1 MSDKAIQIE
10 RIEFIGPDKLRVI
23 EFAEGVNVIC
33 GASDTGKSFL
43 SEAIDFMFGGSTLK
57 EIPERIPYASASM
70 RFNFGEGDR
79 WKVRRALAGGN
90 FQLLPVT
97 GDGDGDGDGTSLNL
111 KQQHAHGRAD
121 NISGFLL
128 DKIGLLNKRILKSKS
143 KGTTQSLSFRNLARL
158 VIVQEGEIQSPQS
171 PFLTG
176 QFVGKTPEMATVKL
190 LLTGVD
196 DSAVVSELVDS
207 PDNARQL
214 ALIDEILSD
223 LSSEISDMGYEK
235 AELLVQAESLQA
247 TIDEYRES
255 MLSIQENLDLKI
267 ERRKVLY
274 SECVGFRNRQAE
286 ISELLARF
294 NLLGSHYAVDKERL
308 TAIQE
313 SGSLFA
319 HFSQAECPLCG
330 ATPDAQHVS
339 DECDGDIDAIVNAAS
354 AEIAKIDRLLVE
366 LQQTV
371 ADLHRESDGISISL
385 TEKQTL
391 FQEADAEIRSSIA
404 PLVVEARAQF
414 TEVVEK
420 RAEVQAAIDMFD
432 RLEKLQ
438 QRRQILLDEDQSDAP
453 GAQLIETGIPES
465 AAHALSMTIER
476 ILRAWHFPGD
486 CRVHFDKEKCD
497 FVIDGKPRGSRGKGL
512 RAITHAAVTVGLMEY
527 CREHSLPH
535 PGFVMMDSPLL
546 AYFEPE
552 GEDDEALQ
560 GTDLKERFYEYL
572 IQQHSRDSQVIII
585 ENQHPPSKFD
595 DKLNLTVFTRNP
607 AEGRFGLL

>member
-1 MSDKAIQIE
+1 MADKSIQLE
-10 RIEFIGPDKLRVI
+10 QIEFIGPDRLRVI

-43 SEAIDFMFGGSTLK
+43 AEAIDFMFGGSTLK
-57 EIPERIPYASASM
+57 EIPERVPYASANM
-70 RFNFGEGDR
+70 GFNFGEADR
-79 WKVRRALAGGN
+79 WKVKRALAGGN

-97 GDGDGDGDGTSLNL
+97 ADGDGASVNL
-111 KQQHAHGRAD
+111 KQQHAQGRTD

-158 VIVQEGEIQSPQS
+158 VIVQEGEIQSPLS

-176 QFVGKTPEMATVKL
+176 QFIGPTPEMATVKL

-207 PDNARQL
+207 PDNARQI
-214 ALIDEILSD
+214 ALIDEIVSD
-223 LSSEISDMGYEK
+223 LSSEITDMGHEK
-235 AELLVQAESLQA
+235 AELLIQVDALQA
-247 TIDEYRES
+247 TIDGHRES
-255 MLSIQENLDLKI
+255 MLSVQEELDKKI
-267 ERRKVLY
+267 DRRKVLY
-274 SECVGFRNRQAE
+274 NECLGFRNRQTE
-286 ISELLARF
+286 ITELLARF
-294 NLLGSHYAVDKERL
+294 ELLGTHYAVDKERL
-308 TAIQE
+308 NAIQE

-319 HFSQAECPLCG
+319 HVAQAKCPLCG
-330 ATPDAQHVS
+330 ATPEAQHVG
-339 DECDGDIDAIVNAAS
+339 DECDGDVDAIVNAAS

-371 ADLHRESDGISISL
+371 ADLHRETDGLTISL

-391 FQEADAEIRSSIA
+391 FQEADAEIRSSIS
-404 PLVVEARAQF
+404 PLVIEARAQF

-438 QRRQILLDEDQSDAP
+438 QRRQALIDEDQADAP
-453 GAQLIETGIPES
+453 ETQTIETGIPDA

-476 ILRAWHFPGD
+476 ILRAWHFPGE
-486 CRVHFDKEKCD
+486 CRVHFDKQRSD

-512 RAITHAAVTVGLMEY
+512 RAITHAAVTIGLMEY
-527 CREHSLPH
+527 CRERSLPH
-535 PGFVMMDSPLL
+535 PGFVMLDSPLL

-552 GEDDEALQ
+552 GEDDQALQ

-595 DKLNLTVFTRNP
+595 DQLAVTVFTHNP

>member
-1 MSDKAIQIE
+1 MAGNSIQLETIG
-10 RIEFIGPDKLRVI
+10 FLGPDKQRVI

-43 SEAIDFMFGGSTLK
+43 AEAIDFMFGGSTLK
-57 EIPERIPYASASM
+57 EVPERVPYASASM
-70 RFNFGEGDR
+70 SFNFGAADR
-79 WKVRRALAGGN
+79 WKVQRALAGGN
-90 FQLLPVT
+90 FELVPIT
-97 GDGDGDGDGTSLNL
+97 PDGDGNPTNL
-111 KQQHAHGRAD
+111 KQQHAHGRTD

-128 DKIGLLNKRILKSKS
+128 DKIGLFHKRILKSKS

-158 VIVQEGEIQSPQS
+158 IIVQEGEIQDAGS
-171 PFLTG
+171 PFLTKN
-176 QFVGKTPEMATVKL
+176 VVANPAELATVKL

-196 DSAVVSELVDS
+196 DSAIVAALVDS

-214 ALIDEILSD
+214 ALIDEIISD
-223 LSSEISDMGYEK
+223 LSSEISDMGHEK
-235 AELLVQAESLQA
+235 SELLGQVEKLQA
-247 TIDEYRES
+247 TIDGQRKS
-255 MLSIQENLDLKI
+255 MQSVQGELDVRI
-267 ERRKVLY
+267 ERRKELY
-274 SECVGFRNRQAE
+274 AECVGFQNRQAE
-286 ISELLARF
+286 IADLLARF
-294 NLLGSHYAVDKERL
+294 DLLQTHYAVDKERL

-313 SGSLFA
+313 SGSMFA
-319 HFSQAECPLCG
+319 HVAQTACPLCG
-330 ATPDAQHVS
+330 ADPDAQHVG
-339 DECDGDIDAIVNAAS
+339 EGCEGDVNAIVNAAN
-354 AEIAKIDRLLVE
+354 AEIAKIDQLMLE

-371 ADLHRESDGISISL
+371 TDLHREMEAITRSWS
-385 TEKQTL
+385 ERHAL

-404 PLVVEARAQF
+404 PLVVEARSQF
-414 TEVVEK
+414 SEVVEK

-438 QRRQILLDEDQSDAP
+438 ARRQALFDEDQTDS
-453 GAQLIETGIPES
+453 PES
-465 AAHALSMTIER
+465 SAIESGLPDARAHALSMTIAR

-486 CRVHFDKEKCD
+486 CHVHYDKQKRD

-512 RAITHAAVTVGLMEY
+512 RAITHAAVTLGLMEY
-527 CREHSLPH
+527 CREQSLPH
-535 PGFVMMDSPLL
+535 PGFVVMDSPLL

-585 ENQHPPSKFD
+585 ENQHPPAKFNGD
-595 DKLNLTVFTRNP
+595 LNLTVFTRNP

>member
-1 MSDKAIQIE
+1 MAGKSIQLDQIE
-10 RIEFIGPDKLRVI
+10 FLGPDKQRVV

-43 SEAIDFMFGGSTLK
+43 AEAIDFMLGGSTLK
-57 EIPERIPYASASM
+57 EIPERMPYGSANVN
-70 RFNFGEGDR
+70 FNFGATER
-79 WKVRRALAGGN
+79 WKVKRALAGGN
-90 FQLLPVT
+90 FELVPFT
-97 GDGDGDGDGTSLNL
+97 TEGDGAAIKL
-111 KQQHAHGRAD
+111 KQQHAHGRTD

-128 DKIGLLNKRILKSKS
+128 DKIGLLDKRILKSKL

-158 VIVQEGEIQSPQS
+158 IIVQEGEIQSAQS

-176 QFVGKTPEMATVKL
+176 QFTGKPSEMATIKL

-196 DSAVVSELVDS
+196 DSAIVSTLVES

-223 LSSEISDMGYEK
+223 LSSEISDLGHEK
-235 AELLVQAESLQA
+235 PELLAQVESLQA
-247 TIDEYRES
+247 TIDAQRQS
-255 MLSIQENLDLKI
+255 MQLVQGKLDDKI
-267 ERRKVLY
+267 ERRKELY
-274 SECVGFRNRQAE
+274 DECLGFKNRQTE
-286 ISELLARF
+286 ITQLLARF
-294 NLLGSHYAVDKERL
+294 DLLQTHYAVDKERL

-313 SGSLFA
+313 SGSMFA
-319 HFSQAECPLCG
+319 HVAQAACPLCG
-330 ATPDAQHVS
+330 ATPDAQHVAE
-339 DECDGDIDAIVNAAS
+339 DCEGDVDAIVNAAS
-354 AEIAKIDRLLVE
+354 AEIARTDQLLTE

-371 ADLHRESDGISISL
+371 ADLQQETNGIATSW
-385 TEKQTL
+385 TEKHAL
-391 FQEADAEIRSSIA
+391 FQEADAEIRSSIS

-414 TEVVEK
+414 SEIVEK

-438 QRRQILLDEDQSDAP
+438 ERRQALIDEDQAD
-453 GAQLIETGIPES
+453 TPES
-465 AAHALSMTIER
+465 QMIEAGLPDAAAHALSMTIER

-512 RAITHAAVTVGLMEY
+512 RAITHAAVTLGLMEY
-527 CREHSLPH
+527 CREQSLPH
-535 PGFVMMDSPLL
+535 PGFVVMDSPLL

-552 GEDDEALQ
+552 GEDDETLQ

-572 IQQHSRDSQVIII
+572 IQQHGRDSQVIII
-585 ENQHPPSKFD
+585 ENQHPPMKFESD
-595 DKLNLTVFTRNP
+595 LNLNVFTRNP